1 MRTLLGCYTVKML
14 DTTNTSLP
22 CQDKLG
28 FDTQKQAK
36 VAAMVADY
44 QHGAKLKV
52 YRCKHCQL
60 WHLSSV

>member
-1 MRTLLGCYTVKML
+1 MHETPT
-14 DTTNTSLP
+14 DELP

-36 VAAMVADY
+36 AAVMVADY

-52 YRCKHCQL
+52 YRCHHCRL
-60 WHLSSV
+60 WHLSTA

>member
-1 MRTLLGCYTVKML
+1 MF
-14 DTTNTSLP
+14 DATNTSLP

-28 FDTQKQAK
+28 FDTQKQAR
-36 VAAMVADY
+36 AAAVVADY

-52 YRCKHCQL
+52 YRCSHCQL